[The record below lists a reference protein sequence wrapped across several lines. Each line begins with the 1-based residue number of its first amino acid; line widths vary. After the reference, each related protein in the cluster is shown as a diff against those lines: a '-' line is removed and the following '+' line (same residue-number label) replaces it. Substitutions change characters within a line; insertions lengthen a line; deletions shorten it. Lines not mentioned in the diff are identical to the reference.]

1 MSLFD
6 TMLAPHNVRWDN
18 PDFMGASLDHCMWFH
33 RPFKVDEW
41 LLYDM
46 DSPTAYG
53 ARGLARG
60 FMFASDGELVVS
72 MAQEG
77 LMRLAETKPG
87 PL

>member
-6 TMLAPHNVRWDN
+6 TMLAPHEVSWD
-18 PDFMGASLDHCMWFH
+18 DVTFMGASLDHCMWFL
-33 RPFKVDEW
+33 RPFRADEW

-46 DSPTAYG
+46 DSPSAFG

-60 FMFASDGELVVS
+60 LMFARTGELVVS

-77 LMRLAETKPG
+77 LMRVTG
-87 PL
+87 GSGGG